1 MATSKQVR
9 VGIGGWDFAPWRET
23 FYPDDVPRKK
33 ALEYASRQVGSIEIN
48 GTFYRTAKPE
58 HFASWAAQT
67 PDDFVFAVK
76 ASRYATNR
84 RVLGEAGESIERFIG
99 SGLAE
104 LGDKLGPILWQLAAT
119 KQFDRDDLEA
129 FFKLLPDKLG
139 KRKLRH
145 VLDARHDS
153 FMCADYLALARRHK
167 VATVFT
173 DSPKFPS
180 FADVTGD
187 FVYARL
193 MDAHSDIA
201 TGYSAPALKQWA
213 ACARTW
219 QSGGQPP
226 ELPYVAAPTDAN
238 KGANKAENKAAG
250 PRSVF
255 VYFINGAK
263 ERAPAAA
270 TSLIALLNRP

>member
-1 MATSKQVR
+1 VDKVR

-23 FYPDDVPRKK
+23 FYPKDVPRKK
-33 ALEYASRQVGSIEIN
+33 ALEYASSQVNSIEIN

-67 PDDFVFAVK
+67 PDDFIFAVK

-84 RVLGEAGESIERFIG
+84 KVLGEAGESIERFID
-99 SGLAE
+99 SGLNE
-104 LGDKLGPILWQLAAT
+104 LGDKLGPILWQLAPT

-129 FFKLLPDKLG
+129 FFKLLPATLG

-145 VLDARHDS
+145 VLDVRHDS
-153 FMCADYLALARRHK
+153 FLCADYLTLARRHK

-173 DSPKFPS
+173 DSPNYPS
-180 FADVTGD
+180 LADLTGD

-193 MDAHSDIA
+193 MNAHSDIA
-201 TGYSAPALKQWA
+201 TGYSAPALKEWA
-213 ACARTW
+213 AHAREW

-226 ELPYVAAPTDAN
+226 GLPYIDTAAADA
-238 KGANKAENKAAG
+238 KAKAKAKA
-250 PRSVF
+250 RSVF

-270 TSLIALLNRP
+270 TGLIALLGRS

>member
-1 MATSKQVR
+1 MAASNAIR

-23 FYPDDVPRKK
+23 FYPKDVPHKK
-33 ALEYASRQVGSIEIN
+33 ALEYASRHVTSIEIN

-58 HFASWAAQT
+58 HFAAWNAQT
-67 PDDFVFAVK
+67 PDDFIFSVK

-84 RVLGEAGESIERFIG
+84 KVLGEAGESIERFIG

-104 LGDKLGPILWQLAAT
+104 LGDKLGPLLWQLAPT
-119 KQFDRDDLEA
+119 KQFDPDDLEA
-129 FFKLLPDKLG
+129 FFKLLPARLG
-139 KRKLRH
+139 TRKLRH
-145 VLDARHDS
+145 VLDTRHDS
-153 FMCADYLALARRHK
+153 FMCADYVKLARKYK

-193 MDAHSDIA
+193 MNAQSEQV
-201 TGYSAPALKQWA
+201 TGYTKPALKKWA
-213 ACARTW
+213 AVAQQW
-219 QSGGQPP
+219 QAGALPP
-226 ELPYVAAPTDAN
+226 DLPYAAAPA
-238 KGANKAENKAAG
+238 KAAA
-250 PRSVF
+250 RARAVF

-270 TSLIALLNRP
+270 QHLIGLL

>member
-1 MATSKQVR
+1 MAASNAKSTIR

-23 FYPDDVPRKK
+23 FYPKDVPQKK
-33 ALEYASRQVGSIEIN
+33 ALEYASRQVTSIEIN

-58 HFASWAAQT
+58 HFASWNAQT
-67 PDDFVFAVK
+67 PDDFIFSVK

-84 RVLGEAGESIERFIG
+84 KVLGEAGESIERFIG

-104 LGDKLGPILWQLAAT
+104 LGDKLGPLLWQLAPT
-119 KQFDRDDLEA
+119 KQFDPDDLEA
-129 FFKLLPDKLG
+129 FFKLLPAKLG
-139 KRKLRH
+139 ARKLRH
-145 VLDARHDS
+145 VLDTRHDS
-153 FMCADYLALARRHK
+153 FMCADYVKLARKYK

-193 MDAHSDIA
+193 MNAQSEQV
-201 TGYSAPALKQWA
+201 TGYTKPALKKWA
-213 ACARTW
+213 AVAQQW
-219 QSGGQPP
+219 QAGAAPP
-226 ELPYVAAPTDAN
+226 DLPYAVPTPAPAKDGGKERA
-238 KGANKAENKAAG
+238 
-250 PRSVF
+250 VF

-270 TSLIALLNRP
+270 RHLIGLL